1 MLDNFFSAYK
11 EFWIKATDFKGF
23 TSRSDWWLVQLANLI
38 ISFLTIPIFLK
49 TFGFN
54 SYEAFQDFES
64 GKNPR
69 DVAEDFI
76 SRNNTAISEVFENFD
91 EEDKDTLDQFLKL
104 TECEM
109 HVFRILEKQ
118 IELRKKIRYVDFKK
132 RKK

>member
-1 MLDNFFSAYK
+1 MKKTINKKFSK
-11 EFWIKATDFKGF
+11 NEPWFE
-23 TSRSDWWLVQLANLI
+23 WLTREL
-38 ISFLTIPIFLK
+38 
-49 TFGFN
+49 N
-54 SYEAFQDFES
+54 SYEAFQDFDL
-64 GKNPR
+64 GKNPE

-76 SRNNTAISEVFENFD
+76 SSNSIAISEIFENFD

-118 IELRKKIRYVDFKK
+118 IELRKKIRFVDFKK

>member
-1 MLDNFFSAYK
+1 MKKIINK
-11 EFWIKATDFKGF
+11 KRNNNEPWFK
-23 TSRSDWWLVQLANLI
+23 WLTREL
-38 ISFLTIPIFLK
+38 
-49 TFGFN
+49 N
-54 SYEAFQDFES
+54 SYEAFKDFES

-76 SRNNTAISEVFENFD
+76 SRNSNAVSKVFEDFD

-118 IELRKKIRYVDFKK
+118 IELRKKVRFVDFKK
-132 RKK
+132 KK